1 MDMKFALILIMFPHR
16 DVVVVRNIP
25 HHVGVL
31 PRQVKPHVGGE
42 DLIFLI
48 QIYDLL
54 QTKKGEQIRGHLSTD
69 PHFPY
74 KIPNCRGTLSF
85 SEATGLSKLL

>member
-1 MDMKFALILIMFPHR
+1 MIGRDPNVLKMAMSDLYHVMSLLSYR

-31 PRQVKPHVGGE
+31 PGQIQPHVGGQ

-54 QTKKGEQIRGHLSTD
+54 QTESRDH
-69 PHFPY
+69 
-74 KIPNCRGTLSF
+74 RSF
-85 SEATGLSKLL
+85 LH

>member
-1 MDMKFALILIMFPHR
+1 MIIAMIIPHR
-16 DVVVVRNIP
+16 DVIVVRNIP

-31 PRQVKPHVGGE
+31 PRQVKPHVGGQ

-54 QTKKGEQIRGHLSTD
+54 QTKNKEQITSPLTH
-69 PHFPY
+69 
-74 KIPNCRGTLSF
+74 I
-85 SEATGLSKLL
+85 

>member
-1 MDMKFALILIMFPHR
+1 MNMIIAMIIPHR
-16 DVVVVRNIP
+16 DVIVVRNIP

-31 PRQVKPHVGGE
+31 PCQIKPHVGGK

-54 QTKKGEQIRGHLSTD
+54 QTKNKEQITSPLTH
-69 PHFPY
+69 
-74 KIPNCRGTLSF
+74 I
-85 SEATGLSKLL
+85 